1 MSNTTTT
8 NRSIILLTLN
18 RLLVN
23 IPRRFPYIFLP
34 PISKELGVA
43 TASVQSVIATQSGVG
58 LASPLLGPLSETF
71 GRKRV
76 MLACMGILIAA
87 ALLGFIRPVFAI
99 FAVIIVAFGVV
110 KMIFDPA
117 MQAYLADRVPYHQ
130 RGYAI
135 GITELSWAG
144 SLIVVALFAGITLN
158 QLGLGAVFLG
168 LALLGIIGFVALWAW
183 LPSDHP
189 GETTVHLKRVTP
201 ALAWR
206 TVRESQTAQAALLFS
221 MFLMMANEVVY
232 INFSI
237 WLEDSFDL
245 AVTSLGAATIV
256 IGAAEVMGEIL
267 VIRVSDRIGK
277 RRMALGGALF
287 SSGFYMLLPFLNFHL
302 VAALAG
308 LFAVFI
314 FFEAAIVSSLSMFT
328 EVLPNARAVMMS
340 SNVGATSIG
349 RLTGGLIGGLSFE
362 LLHSFHLVSA
372 LALVVGLAAAAVM
385 HFRIGEQVGTP
396 EAVPTQ

>member
-1 MSNTTTT
+1 M
-8 NRSIILLTLN
+8 
-18 RLLVN
+18 
-23 IPRRFPYIFLP
+23 
-34 PISKELGVA
+34 
-43 TASVQSVIATQSGVG
+43 
-58 LASPLLGPLSETF
+58 
-71 GRKRV
+71 
-76 MLACMGILIAA
+76 
-87 ALLGFIRPVFAI
+87 
-99 FAVIIVAFGVV
+99 
-110 KMIFDPA
+110 
-117 MQAYLADRVPYHQ
+117 
-130 RGYAI
+130 
-135 GITELSWAG
+135 
-144 SLIVVALFAGITLN
+144 
-158 QLGLGAVFLG
+158 
-168 LALLGIIGFVALWAW
+168 IGFVGLWAW

-189 GETTVHLKRVTP
+189 GETSVHLKRVTP

-206 TVRESQTAQAALLFS
+206 TLRESQTAQAALLFS

-237 WLEDSFDL
+237 WLEDTFDL

-277 RRMALGGALF
+277 RRLALGGALF

-314 FFEAAIVSSLSMFT
+314 FFEASIVSSLSMFT

-349 RLTGGLIGGLSFE
+349 RLTGGLIGGLAFE
-362 LLHSFHLVSA
+362 LLHSFHLVGA
-372 LALVVGLAAAAVM
+372 LALVLGLAAAAVM

-396 EAVPTQ
+396 EAVPSQ

>member
-1 MSNTTTT
+1 MSDTAS

-18 RLLVN
+18 RLLIN
-23 IPRRFPYIFLP
+23 IPRRFPYVFLP

-76 MLACMGILIAA
+76 MLACMGILTAA
-87 ALLGFIRPVFAI
+87 ATLGFIRPVFAV
-99 FAVIIVAFGVV
+99 FAVIIVTFGIV

-117 MQAYLADRVPYHQ
+117 MQAYLADRVPYHK

-135 GITELSWAG
+135 GMTELSWAG
-144 SLIVVALFAGITLN
+144 SLIVVALLAGITLE
-158 QLGLGAVFLG
+158 QFGLGAVFLG
-168 LALLGIIGFVALWAW
+168 LAIVGLIGFVALWRW

-189 GETTVHLKRVTP
+189 GETQVHIKRVTP

-206 TVRESQTAQAALLFS
+206 TVRESPTAQAALLFTLL
-221 MFLMMANEVVY
+221 LMLANEIVY

-237 WLEDSFDL
+237 WLDDTFDL

-256 IGAAEVMGEIL
+256 IGAAEVIGEIV
-267 VIRVSDRIGK
+267 VIRVSDRFGK
-277 RRMALGGALF
+277 RRIALGGALL
-287 SSGFYMLLPFLNFHL
+287 SSGFYLLLPFLDFHL

-308 LFAVFI
+308 LFGIFI
-314 FFEAAIVSSLSMFT
+314 FVEASIVASISMFT

-340 SNVGATSIG
+340 SNVGAASIG
-349 RLTGGLIGGLSFE
+349 RLAGGLIGGLSFE
-362 LLHSFHLVSA
+362 LLHSFHLVGA
-372 LALVVGLAAAAVM
+372 LALVVGLAAAALM

-396 EAVPTQ
+396 EAI